1 MLRSRSA
8 HVSSR
13 YRLRRGETRRRD
25 RFVCWR
31 NNRRHRRTHK
41 MEPRYVLPSYIFRH
55 TISPRAA
62 GQCGESSLKA
72 IAAVPSPRAA
82 VPQPRDEQRDELAAL
97 HLSHAMARPVRFVCR
112 IFRVSWSGRRIR
124 GADLKCSESGTWAA
138 AASCRAQQA
147 PGPKVALRRKL
158 LFLDKRT
165 LAFAQG
171 LGRLFSRNA
180 PENLVIVPFCLG
192 FARRLNFDEI
202 HVVRHAAVPAH
213 SPFGEEIVDRQLP
226 YLICDRLSIYRP
238 RCLHRPEIVQHR

>member
-1 MLRSRSA
+1 MNPKCLGRDFPDTSSARSA
-8 HVSSR
+8 H
-13 YRLRRGETRRRD
+13 LTGFKMRRIT
-25 RFVCWR
+25 
-31 NNRRHRRTHK
+31 
-41 MEPRYVLPSYIFRH
+41 
-55 TISPRAA
+55 RAA
-62 GQCGESSLKA
+62 SSVPCHGYG
-72 IAAVPSPRAA
+72 AA
-82 VPQPRDEQRDELAAL
+82 
-97 HLSHAMARPVRFVCR
+97 VRFVCR
-112 IFRVSWSGRRIR
+112 IFRVSWSGRRIL

-180 PENLVIVPFCLG
+180 PENLVVVPFCLG

-226 YLICDRLSIYRP
+226 YLICDRPSIYRP

>member
-1 MLRSRSA
+1 MRTTPAREASAGSRS
-8 HVSSR
+8 SCPSDQR
-13 YRLRRGETRRRD
+13 YSIRI
-25 RFVCWR
+25 C
-31 NNRRHRRTHK
+31 
-41 MEPRYVLPSYIFRH
+41 LPSTKPACSSAPAQAGKVFRERVCGKL
-55 TISPRAA
+55 INRPRRLLPARRKRPCRRAA
-62 GQCGESSLKA
+62 
-72 IAAVPSPRAA
+72 
-82 VPQPRDEQRDELAAL
+82 EQRDELAAL
-97 HLSHAMARPVRFVCR
+97 HLSHAMVMARPVRFVCR

-180 PENLVIVPFCLG
+180 PENLVVVPFCLG

-226 YLICDRLSIYRP
+226 YLICDRPSIYRP

>member
-1 MLRSRSA
+1 MTADEIIGECGQSIVLAIGPAVLDRRILALDIAGFAQAPTESGYAGGECYSRSA
-8 HVSSR
+8 VE
-13 YRLRRGETRRRD
+13 ETNH
-25 RFVCWR
+25 W
-31 NNRRHRRTHK
+31 HRRLLRARR
-41 MEPRYVLPSYIFRH
+41 ERPRGR
-55 TISPRAA
+55 RAA
-62 GQCGESSLKA
+62 
-72 IAAVPSPRAA
+72 
-82 VPQPRDEQRDELAAL
+82 EQRYELAAL
-97 HLSHAMARPVRFVCR
+97 HLSHAMVMARPVRFVCR
-112 IFRVSWSGRRIR
+112 IFRVSWSGRRIL

-180 PENLVIVPFCLG
+180 PENLVVIPFCLG

-226 YLICDRLSIYRP
+226 YLICDRPSIYRP